1 MPSVAAK
8 AKKDR
13 KASFLSRFLIIKCDG
28 KEQKGNYY
36 IVDRETG
43 WLVWKVQKPTVFLNQ
58 VFEDGFEYLGEKQDT
73 LDLRVLR
80 CNSTYHAIN
89 LERQLLQKEITKEEY
104 DAAMERNTSV
114 LYGSIHTGTV
124 GVYRIGG
131 IITTRCKVK
140 AEIEMVHDGETFW
153 NYEVDLG
160 QVGKFYVAVDK

>member
-43 WLVWKVQKPTVFLNQ
+43 WLVWKLQKPTAFLNQ
-58 VFEDGFEYLGEKQDT
+58 IFEDGFEYLGEREDT
-73 LDLRVLR
+73 LDLRVFKHT
-80 CNSTYHAIN
+80 SGYQAIN

>member
-1 MPSVAAK
+1 MPSAAVK

-13 KASFLSRFLIIKCDG
+13 KASFLSRFLIIKCES

-43 WLVWKVQKPTVFLNQ
+43 WLVWKVQKPAAFLNQ
-58 VFEDGFEYLGEKQDT
+58 IFEDGFEYLGEREDT
-73 LDLRVLR
+73 LDLRVFK
-80 CNSTYHAIN
+80 CNNTYQAN
-89 LERQLLQKEITKEEY
+89 TLDRQLLQNEITKEEY
-104 DAAMERNTSV
+104 DAAMQRNTSV

-124 GVYRIGG
+124 GVYRVGE